1 MNYSMVKL
9 LILKDWYL
17 QRWMILGSL
26 VAGALALAIT
36 VSSGKAAFFLGI
48 ILLVT
53 ILVAVGAQLAI
64 ATVVN
69 ERKEQTLAFV
79 MSMPISS
86 REYTTA
92 KILANL
98 LIFLVPWIAVLL
110 GCVSV
115 ILALTGIPHGLVPYV
130 SIMCTEILV
139 SNCLVFCVAIMT
151 ESQGWAI
158 AAIMVGNITFN
169 AVGYFVAHIPSIAAA
184 MNGTNIIWN
193 NAAVVLLSTELAL
206 VVLLLTLTFFVQ
218 SRKTDFI

>member
-36 VSSGKAAFFLGI
+36 VSSRKAAFFLGI

-53 ILVAVGAQLAI
+53 VLVAVGAQLAI

-98 LIFLVPWIAVLL
+98 LIFLVP
-110 GCVSV
+110 
-115 ILALTGIPHGLVPYV
+115 
-130 SIMCTEILV
+130 
-139 SNCLVFCVAIMT
+139 
-151 ESQGWAI
+151 
-158 AAIMVGNITFN
+158 
-169 AVGYFVAHIPSIAAA
+169 
-184 MNGTNIIWN
+184 
-193 NAAVVLLSTELAL
+193 
-206 VVLLLTLTFFVQ
+206 
-218 SRKTDFI
+218 